1 MKSGNQILPV
11 KMGLKTEKGN
21 FFFNNLEQETGKIK
35 HQIRCR
41 HASGGKKRKCQKD
54 DLNHVHCCI
63 INTTLHYLTSSTLTP
78 DFYYVFVFS
87 CAFLWLKSSLLLS
100 WGRGGGSREC
110 WFENMM
116 TLCLFIICPYGTKR

>member
-41 HASGGKKRKCQKD
+41 HASGGKERKCQKD

-78 DFYYVFVFS
+78 DFYYVFVSS
-87 CAFLWLKSSLLLS
+87 CASLWLKSTLLLS
-100 WGRGGGSREC
+100 GGSREC